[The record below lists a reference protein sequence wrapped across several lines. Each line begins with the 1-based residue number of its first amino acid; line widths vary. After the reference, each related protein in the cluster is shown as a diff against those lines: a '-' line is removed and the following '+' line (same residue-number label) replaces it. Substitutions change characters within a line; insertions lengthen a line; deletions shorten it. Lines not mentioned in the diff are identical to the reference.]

1 MKKNNPVHPAKK
13 MKRYILKRLIL
24 MALTLFGLLTITFV
38 ISRIA
43 PGDPARLAAGPDAT
57 EEMVEVLRKEF
68 GLDQTFLVQY
78 GRYLQGLFTGNMGR
92 SLRTRHLVLED
103 LITFFPATL
112 ELILVSIGFAII
124 LGIPLGVLSAVYKD
138 RWIDHFT
145 RFFSVSGVALPMFWL
160 GLMLQ
165 LVFSLR
171 YDILPTGG
179 RLAMM
184 MEPPKAITRL
194 FLVDSL
200 ITANF
205 KAFGSA
211 FIHILLPAFVLSF
224 PALASIIRLNRADM
238 LEILHRD
245 FILCEQA
252 HGISNKRIIW
262 KYALKN
268 ALIPTVTMIGLRYG
282 WMLGGTLLVETVF
295 DWPGIGLYA
304 VQSAVFSDFQP
315 LMGVTILIGINFML
329 INLAVDLIYGVLDPR
344 VRYV

>member
-1 MKKNNPVHPAKK
+1 

-24 MALTLFGLLTITFV
+24 IIFTLFGLLTITFA
-38 ISRIA
+38 ISRVA

-68 GLDQTFLVQY
+68 GLDQPLLVQY
-78 GRYLQGLFTGNMGR
+78 GRYLEGLLAGDLGR
-92 SLRTRHLVLED
+92 SLRTRHPVLDD
-103 LITFFPATL
+103 LFTFFPATL
-112 ELILVSIGFAII
+112 ELTLVSIGFAII

-165 LVFSLR
+165 LVFSLK
-171 YDILPTGG
+171 YDLLPIGG
-179 RLAMM
+179 RIAMM
-184 MEPPKAITRL
+184 VEPPKAITHL

-200 ITANF
+200 ITGNF

-211 FIHILLPAFVLSF
+211 FVHILLPAFVLSF

-238 LEILHRD
+238 LEILHKD
-245 FILCEQA
+245 FILSERA
-252 HGISNKRIIW
+252 HGISNVLIIG

-304 VQSAVFSDFQP
+304 VQSAIFSDFQS
-315 LMGVTILIGINFML
+315 LMGVTVLIGVNFML
-329 INLAVDLIYGVLDPR
+329 ANLIVDLLYGVLDPR
-344 VRYV
+344 VRYT

>member
-1 MKKNNPVHPAKK
+1 
-13 MKRYILKRLIL
+13 MKRYILKRL
-24 MALTLFGLLTITFV
+24 ALIVFTLFGLLTITFV

-43 PGDPARLAAGPDAT
+43 PGDPAGLAAGPDAT
-57 EEMVEVLRKEF
+57 KEMVEVIRKEF
-68 GLDQTFLVQY
+68 GLDQPLIVQY
-78 GRYLQGLFTGNMGR
+78 GRYLKGLFTGNLGR
-92 SLRTRHLVLED
+92 SLRTRHQVLDD

-112 ELILVSIGFAII
+112 ELTLVSIGFAVI

-138 RWIDHFT
+138 RWVDHLT

-165 LVFSLR
+165 LVLALR
-171 YDILPTGG
+171 YDILPLGG

-184 MEPPKAITRL
+184 IEPPKAITHL
-194 FLVDSL
+194 FLIDSL

-205 KAFGSA
+205 RAFGSA
-211 FIHILLPAFVLSF
+211 FTHILLPAFVLSF

-238 LEILHRD
+238 LEVLHRD
-245 FILCEQA
+245 FVLSERA
-252 HGISNKRIIW
+252 HGISNALIIG

-304 VQSAVFSDFQP
+304 VQSAVFSDFEP
-315 LMGVTILIGINFML
+315 LMGVTVLIGMNFML
-329 INLAVDLIYGVLDPR
+329 ANLIVDLIYGVLDPR
-344 VRYV
+344 VRYT

>member
-1 MKKNNPVHPAKK
+1 MVF
-13 MKRYILKRLIL
+13 
-24 MALTLFGLLTITFV
+24 TLFGLLTITFV

-43 PGDPARLAAGPDAT
+43 PGDPGRLAAGPDANK
-57 EEMVEVLRKEF
+57 EMVEVIRKEF
-68 GLDQTFLVQY
+68 GLDQPLIVQY
-78 GRYLQGLFTGNMGR
+78 GRYLKGLFIGNLGR

-112 ELILVSIGFAII
+112 ELTLVSIGFAVI

-138 RWIDHFT
+138 RWVDHLT

-165 LVFSLR
+165 LVLSLK
-171 YDILPTGG
+171 YDILPIGG
-179 RLAMM
+179 RIAMM
-184 MEPPKAITRL
+184 MEPPKAITHL
-194 FLVDSL
+194 FLADSL
-200 ITANF
+200 ITGNF

-211 FIHILLPAFVLSF
+211 FKHILLPAFVLSF

-238 LEILHRD
+238 LEVLHRD
-245 FILCEQA
+245 FILSEQA
-252 HGISNKRIIW
+252 HGVSNARIIG

-282 WMLGGTLLVETVF
+282 WMLGGTLLVEAVF

-304 VQSAVFSDFQP
+304 VQSAVFSDFEP

-329 INLAVDLIYGVLDPR
+329 VNLIVDLIYGVLDPR
-344 VRYV
+344 VRYT